1 MARKSVPLS
10 DAQIK
15 GTKPA
20 PKEFNLAD
28 GDGLYL
34 RVKPNGNKTWLFN
47 YTKPISEKRS
57 NLKIGDY
64 PAISLKDA
72 RAKRQE
78 YRELLAKGIDPQQ
91 HIAELVQQKKFTAL
105 NTFEAV
111 AMDWFKLK
119 IVKDKLSERY
129 AFNIERSLQNHLFP
143 FFGSYPISALTAPLV
158 IDALKPLA
166 AKGTLETVSR
176 LCQRINEIMTY
187 AVNTGIIHHNPLAGI
202 KEAFETAPTENMPTL
217 KPEELPEL
225 MQALSKASIKII
237 TRCLIE
243 FQLHTMARP
252 SEAAGAKWAEFDL
265 EQKLWNIPAQRMK
278 KRRPHSVPLTDQVI
292 ALLEVVR
299 PISGRSE
306 YVFPADRDPKKPTN
320 SETANMA
327 LKRMGF
333 KNRLVAHGLRALAST
348 TLNDQ
353 GFDADVIEMAL
364 AHIDKNQVRAAYNR
378 AKYLERR
385 RIMMQWWSEHIV
397 KASTG
402 NLSLAANKKS
412 LTLVG

>member
-1 MARKSVPLS
+1 MARKSMPLS

-15 GTKPA
+15 GTKPQ

-47 YTKPISEKRS
+47 YTKPIIEKRS
-57 NLKIGDY
+57 NLKVGDY
-64 PAISLKDA
+64 PAVSLKEA

-78 YRELLAKGIDPQQ
+78 YRELLAKGIDPQR
-91 HIAELVQQKKFTAL
+91 HLADLEQQRKFTAL
-105 NTFEAV
+105 STFEAV
-111 AMDWFKLK
+111 ALDWFKLK
-119 IVKDKLSERY
+119 ITNDKLSERY
-129 AFNIERSLQNHLFP
+129 AYNIERSLQNHLFP
-143 FFGSYPISALTAPLV
+143 FIGSYPISDLTAPQV

-166 AKGTLETVSR
+166 AKGTLETVAR

-202 KEAFETAPTENMPTL
+202 KAAFETASAENMPTL

-225 MQALSKASIKII
+225 MQALSTANIRII
-237 TRCLIE
+237 TRSLIE
-243 FQLHTMARP
+243 FQLHTMVRP

-265 EQKLWNIPAQRMK
+265 EQMLWNIPAERMK
-278 KRRPHSVPLTDQVI
+278 KKRPHSVPLTNQVC
-292 ALLEVVR
+292 ALLEVVK

-306 YVFPADRDPKKPTN
+306 FVFPADRDPKKPTN

-333 KNRLVAHGLRALAST
+333 KGRLVAHGLRALAST
-348 TLNDQ
+348 TLNEQ

-378 AKYLERR
+378 AKYIERR
-385 RIMMQWWSEHIV
+385 RKLMQWWSNHIEE
-397 KASTG
+397 AATG
-402 NLSLAANKKS
+402 NLSIAAGKKNLS
-412 LTLVG
+412 LVG